1 MKLNRPPQA
10 RDLRPCLWLLIL
22 CLLPRVYTQGTSY
35 VIYGRVARP
44 DDSPAARA
52 IVKIS
57 GQVGLV
63 REVYTDDV
71 GRYEIRDLPG
81 GRYRLTAVNPA
92 APDQFAESVEVDL
105 NRADSHSVTV
115 NIFLRDKTTVSVK
128 RSKGSPVVTLSEE
141 MQDVPKP
148 ARKAFEQALKLRGEN
163 DNAQSLKQFNRSIE
177 LYPPYFQAWAERGH
191 LLLAMGNRPDAMKDF
206 GRACELNAGYGP
218 ALRGLGLCKF
228 QLGDYAGA
236 IQDLERAATRARPSG
251 GQVINPFPGEFLPDI
266 PPPQGRLPGRVNL

>member
-57 GQVGLV
+57 GQVGLA

-92 APDQFAESVEVDL
+92 APDQFAESVDVDL
-105 NRADSHSVTV
+105 N
-115 NIFLRDKTTVSVK
+115 
-128 RSKGSPVVTLSEE
+128 
-141 MQDVPKP
+141 
-148 ARKAFEQALKLRGEN
+148 
-163 DNAQSLKQFNRSIE
+163 
-177 LYPPYFQAWAERGH
+177 
-191 LLLAMGNRPDAMKDF
+191 
-206 GRACELNAGYGP
+206 RACELNAGHGP

-236 IQDLERAATRARPSG
+236 IQDVESAATRARPSG
-251 GQVINPFPGEFLPDI
+251 GRVINPFPGEFLPDI
-266 PPPQGRLPGRVNL
+266 PPLQGRLPGRVNL